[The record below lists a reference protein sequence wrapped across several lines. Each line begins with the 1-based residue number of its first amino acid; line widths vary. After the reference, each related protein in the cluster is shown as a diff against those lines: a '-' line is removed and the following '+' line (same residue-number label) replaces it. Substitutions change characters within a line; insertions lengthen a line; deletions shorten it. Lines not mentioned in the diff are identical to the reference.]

1 MWPRDR
7 RDSPWAKL
15 SLGRWVGWGR
25 GAGATRYPRRS
36 SAGRRALACH
46 IARRRGGKH
55 AGSAGGSLR
64 GGRGRNRHRAAAAQK
79 DRLPLGSK
87 VGRGSGGHGRH
98 GVAGRQK
105 YAPPAPRLCLCFAA
119 CVWLC
124 AATLLTPCSFIFVTR
139 SCRSTSPRKRSDLS
153 RDLILTLPRALPLA
167 KLLRRKAGCQSRR
180 FPPCPSLWRASSSRG
195 ASSCWCPPASPS
207 SRPSLLCCR
216 SSTRA
221 MSSSIWATNGTML
234 YHSAQLSLP
243 QA

>member
-1 MWPRDR
+1 M
-7 RDSPWAKL
+7 
-15 SLGRWVGWGR
+15 
-25 GAGATRYPRRS
+25 
-36 SAGRRALACH
+36 RAVL
-46 IARRRGGKH
+46 
-55 AGSAGGSLR
+55 
-64 GGRGRNRHRAAAAQK
+64 AAACAAGVVALVIV
-79 DRLPLGSK
+79 RLRRKKTASHSGPKSAVGVVGMGVMGSQVDK
-87 VGRGSGGHGRH
+87 NTRL
-98 GVAGRQK
+98 
-105 YAPPAPRLCLCFAA
+105 PAPRLCLCFAA

-124 AATLLTPCSFIFVTR
+124 AATLLTPCSFIFVTH